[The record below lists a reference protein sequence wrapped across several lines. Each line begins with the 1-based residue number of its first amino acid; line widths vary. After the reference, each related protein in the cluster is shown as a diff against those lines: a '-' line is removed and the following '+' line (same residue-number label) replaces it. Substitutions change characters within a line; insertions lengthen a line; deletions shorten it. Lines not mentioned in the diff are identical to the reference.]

1 MSKEKNCDLEVCLGD
16 FCDRSDLTDE
26 EISALREIKWNDIKK
41 YFVVGNHESS
51 QHELTFT
58 TMQAI
63 DNGNISI
70 INRPTGVV
78 IENNTYYFI
87 PYFIDSDRPSFKE
100 MIDDMK
106 VESRGKKIVFSH
118 NDIAGINYA
127 GFISKSGFNKE
138 EIESS
143 CDLFLNGHL
152 HNGQKISDKIY
163 NLGSF
168 SAHNFTNDSFN
179 YKYGAWILDTDD
191 MSLEFIENPFSLN
204 FYKLNIVEE
213 RDLKQLSKIKNN
225 SVWSIRYSTQ
235 LANELESEL
244 NKIKEKLI
252 VTPRMMAIRET
263 ANAAEI
269 KIQDLRSNH
278 LERLVT
284 FCRQALTNSDI
295 LEAEL
300 AELCK

>member
-78 IENNTYYFI
+78 IEDNTYYFI

-163 NLGSF
+163 NIGSF

-204 FYKLNIVEE
+204 FYKLSIIEE
-213 RDLKQLSKIKNN
+213 SDLKQLSKIKNN
-225 SVWSIRYSTQ
+225 SVLSIRYSTQ

-244 NKIKEKLI
+244 SKIKEKLI

>member
-1 MSKEKNCDLEVCLGD
+1 M
-16 FCDRSDLTDE
+16 TDE

-41 YFVVGNHESS
+41 YFVVGNHESA

-70 INRPTGVV
+70 INRPTGIV
-78 IENNTYYFI
+78 IEDNTYYFI

-204 FYKLNIVEE
+204 FYKLSIVEE
-213 RDLKQLSKIKNN
+213 SDLKQLSKINNN
-225 SVWSIRYSTQ
+225 SVLSIRYSTH

-244 NKIKEKLI
+244 SKIKEKLI

-263 ANAAEI
+263 ADAAEI

>member
-41 YFVVGNHESS
+41 YFVVGNHESA

-78 IENNTYYFI
+78 IDDNTYYFI

-106 VESRGKKIVFSH
+106 IESRGKKIVFSH

-179 YKYGAWILDTDD
+179 YRYGAWILDTDD

-204 FYKLNIVEE
+204 FYKLSIIEE
-213 RDLKQLSKIKNN
+213 SDLKQLSKIKNN
-225 SVWSIRYSTQ
+225 SVLSIRYSNH

-244 NKIKEKLI
+244 SKIKEKLI

-263 ANAAEI
+263 ASAAEI

>member
-78 IENNTYYFI
+78 IDDNTYYFI

-179 YKYGAWILDTDD
+179 YKYGAWILDTGD

-204 FYKLNIVEE
+204 FYKLNIIEE
-213 RDLKQLSKIKNN
+213 SDLKQLSKIKNN
-225 SVWSIRYSTQ
+225 SVLSIRYSIH

-244 NKIKEKLI
+244 SKIKEKLI

-263 ANAAEI
+263 ADAAEI

-284 FCRQALTNSDI
+284 FCRQALDNSDI

>member
-1 MSKEKNCDLEVCLGD
+1 MSKEKNCNLEVCLGD

-41 YFVVGNHESS
+41 YFVVGNHESA

-70 INRPTGVV
+70 INRPTGIV

-138 EIESS
+138 EIENS

-179 YKYGAWILDTDD
+179 YRYGAWILDTDD

-204 FYKLNIVEE
+204 FYKLSIHSLC
-213 RDLKQLSKIKNN
+213 DN
-225 SVWSIRYSTQ
+225 S
-235 LANELESEL
+235 
-244 NKIKEKLI
+244 
-252 VTPRMMAIRET
+252 
-263 ANAAEI
+263 
-269 KIQDLRSNH
+269 
-278 LERLVT
+278 
-284 FCRQALTNSDI
+284 
-295 LEAEL
+295 
-300 AELCK
+300 

>member
-41 YFVVGNHESS
+41 YFVVGNHESA

-78 IENNTYYFI
+78 IEDNTYYFI

-106 VESRGKKIVFSH
+106 VEPRGKKIVFSH

-127 GFISKSGFNKE
+127 GFISKSGFSKE

-204 FYKLNIVEE
+204 FYKLNIIEE
-213 RDLKQLSKIKNN
+213 SDLKQLSKIKNN
-225 SVWSIRYSTQ
+225 SVLSIRYSTY

-244 NKIKEKLI
+244 SKIKEKLI

-263 ANAAEI
+263 ADAAEI

>member
-41 YFVVGNHESS
+41 YFVVGNHESA

-70 INRPTGVV
+70 INRPTGIV
-78 IENNTYYFI
+78 IEDNTYYFI

-106 VESRGKKIVFSH
+106 VEPRGKKIVFSH

-152 HNGQKISDKIY
+152 HNGQKISNKIY

-204 FYKLNIVEE
+204 FYKLNIIEE
-213 RDLKQLSKIKNN
+213 SDLKQLSKIKNN
-225 SVWSIRYSTQ
+225 SVLSIRYSTH

-244 NKIKEKLI
+244 SKIKEKLI

-263 ANAAEI
+263 ADAAEI

>member
-41 YFVVGNHESS
+41 YFVVGNHESA

-78 IENNTYYFI
+78 IDDNTYYFI

-143 CDLFLNGHL
+143 CDLFLNYIFW
-152 HNGQKISDKIY
+152 KI
-163 NLGSF
+163 
-168 SAHNFTNDSFN
+168 
-179 YKYGAWILDTDD
+179 
-191 MSLEFIENPFSLN
+191 
-204 FYKLNIVEE
+204 
-213 RDLKQLSKIKNN
+213 
-225 SVWSIRYSTQ
+225 
-235 LANELESEL
+235 
-244 NKIKEKLI
+244 
-252 VTPRMMAIRET
+252 PR
-263 ANAAEI
+263 
-269 KIQDLRSNH
+269 
-278 LERLVT
+278 
-284 FCRQALTNSDI
+284 F
-295 LEAEL
+295 
-300 AELCK
+300 

>member
-63 DNGNISI
+63 DNSNISI
-70 INRPTGVV
+70 INRPTGIV
-78 IENNTYYFI
+78 IEDNTYYFI

-179 YKYGAWILDTDD
+179 YRYGAWILDTDD

-204 FYKLNIVEE
+204 FYKLSIVEE
-213 RDLKQLSKIKNN
+213 SDLKQLSKIKNN
-225 SVWSIRYSTQ
+225 SVLSIRYSTQ

-244 NKIKEKLI
+244 SKIKEKLI

-263 ANAAEI
+263 ADAAEI

>member
-41 YFVVGNHESS
+41 YFVVGNHESA

-63 DNGNISI
+63 DNSNISI

-78 IENNTYYFI
+78 IKDNTYYFI

-106 VESRGKKIVFSH
+106 IESRGKKIVFSH

-127 GFISKSGFNKE
+127 GFISKSGFSKE

-152 HNGQKISDKIY
+152 HNGQKISNKIY

-204 FYKLNIVEE
+204 FYKLNITEE
-213 RDLKQLSKIKNN
+213 SDLKQLSKIKNN
-225 SVWSIRYSTQ
+225 SVLSIRYSTH

>member
-78 IENNTYYFI
+78 IEDNTYYFI

-100 MIDDMK
+100 MIDNMK

-179 YKYGAWILDTDD
+179 YRYGAWILDTDD

-213 RDLKQLSKIKNN
+213 SDLKQLSKIKNN
-225 SVWSIRYSTQ
+225 SVLSIRYSTH
-235 LANELESEL
+235 LANKLESEL

-263 ANAAEI
+263 ANASEI

-284 FCRQALTNSDI
+284 FCRQVLTNSDI

>member
-41 YFVVGNHESS
+41 YFVVGNHESA

-70 INRPTGVV
+70 INRPTGIV
-78 IENNTYYFI
+78 IEDNTYYFI

-100 MIDDMK
+100 MIDGMK

-204 FYKLNIVEE
+204 FYKLNIIEE
-213 RDLKQLSKIKNN
+213 SDLKQLSKIKNN
-225 SVWSIRYSTQ
+225 SVLSIRYSTY

-244 NKIKEKLI
+244 SKIKEKLI

-263 ANAAEI
+263 ADAAEI

-284 FCRQALTNSDI
+284 FCRQALDNSDI

>member
-41 YFVVGNHESS
+41 YFVVGNHESA

-78 IENNTYYFI
+78 IEDNTYYFI

-179 YKYGAWILDTDD
+179 YRYGAWILDTDD

-204 FYKLNIVEE
+204 FYKLNIIEE
-213 RDLKQLSKIKNN
+213 SDLKQLSKIKNN
-225 SVWSIRYSTQ
+225 AVLSIRYSAH

-244 NKIKEKLI
+244 SKIKEKLI

-263 ANAAEI
+263 ASAAEI

-284 FCRQALTNSDI
+284 FCRQALDNSDI

>member
-41 YFVVGNHESS
+41 YFVVGNHESA

-78 IENNTYYFI
+78 IEDNTYYFI

-127 GFISKSGFNKE
+127 GFISKSGFSKE

-179 YKYGAWILDTDD
+179 YRYGAWILDTDN

-204 FYKLNIVEE
+204 FYKLNIIEE
-213 RDLKQLSKIKNN
+213 SDLKQLSKIKNN
-225 SVWSIRYSTQ
+225 SVLSIRYSTR
-235 LANELESEL
+235 LTNELDSEL
-244 NKIKEKLI
+244 SKIKEKLI

-263 ANAAEI
+263 ADAAEI

>member
-41 YFVVGNHESS
+41 YFVVGNHESA

-204 FYKLNIVEE
+204 FYKLSIIEE

-225 SVWSIRYSTQ
+225 SVLSIRYSTQ

-244 NKIKEKLI
+244 SKIKEKLI

>member
-41 YFVVGNHESS
+41 YFVVGNHESA

-70 INRPTGVV
+70 INRPTGIV
-78 IENNTYYFI
+78 IEDNTYYFI

-127 GFISKSGFNKE
+127 GFISKSGFSKE

-204 FYKLNIVEE
+204 FYKLSIIEE
-213 RDLKQLSKIKNN
+213 SDLKQLSKIKNN
-225 SVWSIRYSTQ
+225 SVLSIRYSTH

-284 FCRQALTNSDI
+284 FCRQALDNSDI

>member
-78 IENNTYYFI
+78 IEDNTYYFI

-163 NLGSF
+163 NIGSF

-204 FYKLNIVEE
+204 FYKLSIIEE
-213 RDLKQLSKIKNN
+213 SDLKQLSKIKNN
-225 SVWSIRYSTQ
+225 SVLSIRYSTQ

-244 NKIKEKLI
+244 SKIKEKLI

-284 FCRQALTNSDI
+284 FCRQALDNSDI

>member
-1 MSKEKNCDLEVCLGD
+1 
-16 FCDRSDLTDE
+16 
-26 EISALREIKWNDIKK
+26 
-41 YFVVGNHESS
+41 
-51 QHELTFT
+51 
-58 TMQAI
+58 MQAI

-70 INRPTGVV
+70 INRPTGIV

-106 VESRGKKIVFSH
+106 VESCGKKIVFSH

-204 FYKLNIVEE
+204 FYKLSIVEE
-213 RDLKQLSKIKNN
+213 SDLKQLSKIKNN
-225 SVWSIRYSTQ
+225 SVLSIRYSTH
-235 LANELESEL
+235 LANELESKL
-244 NKIKEKLI
+244 SKIKEKLI

-284 FCRQALTNSDI
+284 FCRQALDNSDI